1 MSIRVHELAKEL
13 GLTSKELLAL
23 AAAHGVPADS
33 HLASLSSD
41 EVAKLTALAAQSS
54 PAAGGQTA
62 ATPAGESPGEMPA
75 ETRARIVRF
84 DRITGKGEVA
94 VEAGEAQKNVPFDLK
109 RTRLNADQ
117 YVPMEPGLE
126 VNVTFSEDEMIDSI
140 EQRPSSY

>member
-23 AAAHGVPADS
+23 AAAHGILADS

-41 EVAKLTALAAQSS
+41 EVARLTVLAAESS
-54 PAAGGQTA
+54 PAAGRQTA
-62 ATPAGESPGEMPA
+62 ATPAGESPSETPG
-75 ETRARIVRF
+75 ETRGRIVRF

-94 VEAGEAQKNVPFDLK
+94 VDAGEAQRNVPFDLK
-109 RTRLNADQ
+109 RTKLNADQ

-126 VNVTFSEDEMIDSI
+126 VNVTFSADEMIDSI
-140 EQRPSSY
+140 EQRPSY